1 MIPFVCEQQPWHQ
14 TMSAGPLL
22 GIALAAVVII
32 LVAVIYFRLH
42 AFLTLAVVSI
52 VTAVATGIP
61 SGQLLPT
68 LLSGFSS
75 TLGSVALLV
84 GIGAMLGKLVE
95 VSGGAKVLADGMVN
109 TFGDDRAPLALGVA
123 SLFMGFPIFFD
134 AGFIVMLPVIL
145 AVAARLNGSVI
156 LYALPSAAAFSV
168 MHVFVPPHP
177 GPVGAGAIVQANMG
191 LVLIIGL
198 IVAIP
203 TFYLSGVVWSKI
215 AAKRHHI
222 TMPQLFSPVK
232 DETLPQKLPPMGLV
246 IFTLV
251 LPALLIFVNTGLNTL
266 VQTGAIASVETDAT
280 THARVASSGV
290 INALM
295 QLGQTPIALLI
306 ATLVAMIILGRYINT
321 DKTGIEKIMD
331 SALGPVCSVIL
342 VTGAGGMFGG
352 VLRASGIGTALAD
365 AMKGLGIPVIL
376 GAYLVAVALRL
387 AQGSATVA
395 LITSVSLMAP
405 AVQAT
410 DLSSVGVAC
419 IVLAA
424 SAGSV
429 FASHVNDS
437 GFWLI
442 GRLLDM
448 DVKTTLATWTVQQT
462 LQSVFGFAFVA
473 LIYVVL

>member
-1 MIPFVCEQQPWHQ
+1 
-14 TMSAGPLL
+14 
-22 GIALAAVVII
+22 
-32 LVAVIYFRLH
+32 
-42 AFLTLAVVSI
+42 
-52 VTAVATGIP
+52 
-61 SGQLLPT
+61 
-68 LLSGFSS
+68 
-75 TLGSVALLV
+75 
-84 GIGAMLGKLVE
+84 
-95 VSGGAKVLADGMVN
+95 
-109 TFGDDRAPLALGVA
+109 
-123 SLFMGFPIFFD
+123 
-134 AGFIVMLPVIL
+134 
-145 AVAARLNGSVI
+145 
-156 LYALPSAAAFSV
+156 

-203 TFYLSGVVWSKI
+203 TFYLSGVVWGKI
-215 AAKRHHI
+215 AAKRYHV

-232 DETLPQKLPPMGLV
+232 DEALPQKLPSMGLV
-246 IFTLV
+246 IFTLI

-266 VQTGAIASVETDAT
+266 VQTGVIESVETDAT

-290 INALM
+290 INTLM

-306 ATLVAMIILGRYINT
+306 ATVVAMVILGRYINA

-365 AMKGLGIPVIL
+365 AMRDLGIPVIL

-405 AVQAT
+405 AVAAA

-437 GFWLI
+437 GFWLV
-442 GRLLDM
+442 GRLLEM

-462 LQSVFGFAFVA
+462 LESVLGFAFVA